1 METDC
6 SQRTFGFQQVGG
18 REVVA
23 RFDGGRVT
31 SDAGGLLLKE
41 VEDRFRFVEG
51 FAGCFTDHRDPEC
64 IEHPLLDLLKQRLFA
79 LCLGYEDLNDHDWL
93 RHDALL
99 ATLVGKADPEGNAER
114 TRRPWKGAGRQEYAE
129 PVGADA
135 GRCR

>member
-31 SDAGGLLLKE
+31 SDAGGMLLKE

-99 ATLVGKADPEGNAER
+99 ATLVGNA
-114 TRRPWKGAGRQEYAE
+114 RRRASGAIRS
-129 PVGADA
+129 
-135 GRCR
+135 CRVARS